1 MNFSPDILKS
11 ACVSVELCGVTAAEN
26 CCRKGE
32 GMLATEMMMMTMGE
46 TVVVKQLSSVENQ
59 KFTDIVFVH
68 LLQAQTKQLR

>member
-32 GMLATEMMMMTMGE
+32 GMLATEMMMTVGE

-59 KFTDIVFVH
+59 KFTYIVFVH